1 MAEIK
6 IQEKKRSNLL
16 PLILGALALLL
27 LLGYCF
33 TRDRAP
39 AGADTTATG
48 VGNTNS
54 TDSAAGAAGAA
65 GTTGGAAGTT
75 TPGTTTPG
83 TTTPPPTP

>member
-6 IQEKKRSNLL
+6 IQEKKRSIL

-33 TRDRAP
+33 TRDRATEP
-39 AGADTTATG
+39 AAVEAGG

-54 TDSAAGAAGAA
+54 TDSAGGAAGTTG

-75 TPGTTTPG
+75 PN
-83 TTTPPPTP
+83 PTP

>member
-6 IQEKKRSNLL
+6 IQEKKRSIL

-33 TRDRAP
+33 TRDRNEGPAP
-39 AGADTTATG
+39 VEQGG

-54 TDSAAGAAGAA
+54 TDSAASGTGSAAGGA
-65 GTTGGAAGTT
+65 GGTT
-75 TPGTTTPG
+75 TPGTTTP
-83 TTTPPPTP
+83 